1 MEDTKRLL
9 YVLVALHSPQ
19 EQQRTLTQSKL
30 KFATNATP
38 TSQANKS
45 LLMLADVLTS
55 SRSVTALSKYIA
67 VIQNLGEILGFCFCE
82 NATIVAST
90 NVRPECLW

>member
-45 LLMLADVLTS
+45 LLMLAVVLTN
-55 SRSVTALSKYIA
+55 SRSVTALSNILQ
-67 VIQNLGEILGFCFCE
+67 ILQNSEQVSEFSFFD
-82 NATIVAST
+82 
-90 NVRPECLW
+90 